1 MMSGHVA
8 KFHVWI
14 GLDLSGF
21 LIHAQ
26 IGNVDHK
33 PIHTDRRDR
42 PDFRILSIHGCQER
56 KFGILHDLFCHL
68 DESRITHLFISWLV
82 HPDQSK
88 GRITSS
94 ARPGSTCRLVATR
107 MPFKIGKNNAF
118 NQIGHGKI
126 LLTYGSLGQELLPG
140 FLNVF
145 SNAPLE
151 LSVGWEED
159 LIE

>member
-1 MMSGHVA
+1 
-8 KFHVWI
+8 
-14 GLDLSGF
+14 
-21 LIHAQ
+21 
-26 IGNVDHK
+26 
-33 PIHTDRRDR
+33 
-42 PDFRILSIHGCQER
+42 
-56 KFGILHDLFCHL
+56 
-68 DESRITHLFISWLV
+68 
-82 HPDQSK
+82 
-88 GRITSS
+88 
-94 ARPGSTCRLVATR
+94 

-118 NQIGHGKI
+118 YQIGHGKI